1 MRLGYD
7 RKTAEASLAHR
18 ILMYSIDMIVP
29 ITKKGKKKKLS
40 YCLKADSESI
50 KFPENY
56 LSQALFSALYYLL
69 PYLAIFNTIIIA
81 T

>member
-29 ITKKGKKKKLS
+29 ITKDEKNFYLFCYQKNYSKKILKL
-40 YCLKADSESI
+40 
-50 KFPENY
+50 F
-56 LSQALFSALYYLL
+56 
-69 PYLAIFNTIIIA
+69 
-81 T
+81 